1 MFLLCLELSSSL
13 PFPFYPV
20 VKTECH
26 KKLINVVLQI
36 LICFN
41 IEKLHS
47 KLNVFIFMFGM
58 HSADVAKEAFGCY
71 RCFLK
76 V

>member
-13 PFPFYPV
+13 LFPLYPV
-20 VKTECH
+20 VKTEYR

-41 IEKLHS
+41 IEQLYS
-47 KLNVFIFMFGM
+47 TPNVFIFMFGM
-58 HSADVAKEAFGCY
+58 HSADLAKEAFGCY
-71 RCFLK
+71 RCFRK